1 MYFLNASC
9 IYRFDV
15 GVAPPSSTFQIDDK
29 NKIAVDLAKH
39 FIIYSSKAELDQFQ
53 SGLETLD
60 TLNFMKKHA
69 VTIKSLFAQRATE
82 LTAQAMLTLF
92 EINWSQSG
100 TTARGIEEAV
110 IVAWSEYVLNMNGTA
125 TTEM

>member
-1 MYFLNASC
+1 MHKVRLDTIFKMLIELYIIWYIEMLLCIFKMPLAS
-9 IYRFDV
+9 IGLMSGF
-15 GVAPPSSTFQIDDK
+15 APPSSTFQIDDK

-69 VTIKSLFAQRATE
+69 VTIK
-82 LTAQAMLTLF
+82 
-92 EINWSQSG
+92 
-100 TTARGIEEAV
+100 
-110 IVAWSEYVLNMNGTA
+110 
-125 TTEM
+125 

>member
-1 MYFLNASC
+1 MLLDSNEFQFQ
-9 IYRFDV
+9 FDA

-60 TLNFMKKHA
+60 T
-69 VTIKSLFAQRATE
+69 
-82 LTAQAMLTLF
+82 
-92 EINWSQSG
+92 
-100 TTARGIEEAV
+100 
-110 IVAWSEYVLNMNGTA
+110 
-125 TTEM
+125 